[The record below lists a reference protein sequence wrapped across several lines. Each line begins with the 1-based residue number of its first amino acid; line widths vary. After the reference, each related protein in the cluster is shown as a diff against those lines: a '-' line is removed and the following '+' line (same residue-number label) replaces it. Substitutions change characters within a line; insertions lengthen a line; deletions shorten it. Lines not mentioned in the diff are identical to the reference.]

1 MHRISVSSLLPLF
14 LSLSPSFSTAN
25 AWTTYVVPHSPSSD
39 DISPLSA
46 LLNSN
51 STLTT
56 NASIVFQEGVTYNAW
71 SAIKFPKLTN
81 VEIRMEGNL
90 SLPDSIEIVQ
100 GVVGTSAY
108 PGSW

>member
-1 MHRISVSSLLPLF
+1 MHPTSISSLLYLLRV
-14 LSLSPSFSTAN
+14 LSLSTAN
-25 AWTTYVVPHSPSSD
+25 AWTTYIVPHNPSSD
-39 DISPLSA
+39 DISPLST

-51 STLTT
+51 SALTA

-90 SLPDSIEIVQ
+90 SLPESIETVQ
-100 GVVGTSAY
+100 GVVGTGAY